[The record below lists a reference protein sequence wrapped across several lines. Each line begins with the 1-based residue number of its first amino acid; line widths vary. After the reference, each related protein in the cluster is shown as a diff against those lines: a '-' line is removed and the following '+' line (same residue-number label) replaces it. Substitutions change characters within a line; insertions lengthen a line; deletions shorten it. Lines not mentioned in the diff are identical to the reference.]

1 MTNKTNWLAII
12 VTAVIGMGLGFLWYG
27 VLFLDTWAAGNYITM
42 DEAKEVMFK
51 NGVEV
56 AGSWVPMVAN
66 TVAMIVYALIMNWL
80 INRTNSTSW
89 GKGAALGGI
98 IGSIVTINT
107 FVTDQFA
114 ANPSSLRLVDGSYEL
129 VLFTVFGAI
138 IGGWR
143 K

>member
-12 VTAVIGMGLGFLWYG
+12 VTVVIGMGLGFLWYG

-42 DEAKEVMFK
+42 DEAQEVMFK
-51 NGVEV
+51 NGEQV
-56 AGSWVPMVAN
+56 AMSSVPMIAN
-66 TVAMIVYALIMNWL
+66 TIAMIVYALLINWL
-80 INRTNSTSW
+80 INKTDSTTW

-98 IGSIVTINT
+98 IGVIVVINT
-107 FVTDQFA
+107 FVTNLFA
-114 ANPSSLRLVDGSYEL
+114 ANPTSLSLVDGSYEL